1 MDRDLETG
9 KSKKK
14 KKKERER
21 ERNAVIK
28 EDEWEKGWIMW
39 SEARKQVAEMTKR
52 FFENMSI

>member
-28 EDEWEKGWIMW
+28 EDKWEKG
-39 SEARKQVAEMTKR
+39 
-52 FFENMSI
+52 

>member
-28 EDEWEKGWIMW
+28 EDKREKG
-39 SEARKQVAEMTKR
+39 
-52 FFENMSI
+52 